1 MSLTLP
7 RYIAH
12 RGASAVAPE
21 NTLAAFRKAAEL
33 GATWV
38 EFDAMLTADA
48 FAVVHHDDDLKRIAG
63 IERAMDE
70 TSFAKLT
77 AINAKLAEPI
87 PSLAE
92 TLDLLGTLGLS
103 ANIEIKPTPGRT
115 LETAERVLVETAAR
129 WRGGEAPLISS
140 FEWEALAVAQ
150 SMQPDWPR
158 GLLIDFR
165 DSPDADWRGAAKELG
180 AYSLHLDGPS
190 VTAGLVAEAKA
201 LGLKVLVYTVNQP
214 DQARALWAV
223 GVDCIFTDRVA
234 EMAAL
239 A

>member
-1 MSLTLP
+1 MTLALP
-7 RYIAH
+7 RFIAH

-21 NTLAAFRKAAEL
+21 NSLAAFRKAAEL

-48 FAVVHHDDDLKRIAG
+48 FPVVHHDDGLKRIAG
-63 IERAMDE
+63 VDRAMDQ

-92 TLDLLGTLGLS
+92 TLELLGELGLL
-103 ANIEIKPTPGRT
+103 ANIEIKPTPGRAV
-115 LETAERVLVETAAR
+115 ETAERVLAETAAR
-129 WRGGEAPLISS
+129 WRGTQPPLISS
-140 FEWEALAVAQ
+140 FEWDALAVAKRL
-150 SMQPDWPR
+150 QPDWPR
-158 GLLIDFR
+158 GLLIDFTE
-165 DSPDADWRGAAKELG
+165 SPQADWKGAAEDL
-180 AYSLHLDGPS
+180 AAFSLNLDGTS
-190 VTAGLVAEAKA
+190 VTAERISAAKA
-201 LGLKVLVYTVNQP
+201 LGLKVLVYTVNREE
-214 DQARALWAV
+214 DARRLWDA

>member
-1 MSLTLP
+1 MTLSLP

-33 GATWV
+33 GAAWV

-48 FAVVHHDDDLKRIAG
+48 FPVVHHDDDLMRIAG
-63 IERAMDE
+63 IGRAMDQ

-77 AINAKLAEPI
+77 AINAKLGEPI
-87 PSLAE
+87 PTLAE
-92 TLDLLGTLGLS
+92 TLDLLGKLGLQ
-103 ANIEIKPTPGRT
+103 ANIEIKPTPGRAV
-115 LETAERVLVETAAR
+115 ETAERVLTETAAR
-129 WRGGEAPLISS
+129 WPLPVAPLISS

-150 SMQPDWPR
+150 KQQPDWPR

-165 DSPDADWRGAAKELG
+165 DTPDADWRAAARDLG
-180 AYSLHLDGPS
+180 AVSLHLDRQS
-190 VTAGLVAEAKA
+190 VTKGLVADAKA
-201 LGLKVLVYTVNQP
+201 LGLKVLAYTVNDP
-214 DQARALWAV
+214 EQARALWAA

-239 A
+239 L